1 MEIQGTITKVFNPQS
16 GTSNSGKEWKKQDFL
31 LETDGQYPKHIF
43 ITLLNKA
50 VDNCQVR
57 ENLKCTVSIDID
69 AREYK
74 DRWFNSVTAWRVEP
88 IDNSQ
93 QRIPQPQQSHAPI
106 PLHAAPQTPQA
117 PVQQAQ
123 NNSDDLPF

>member
-16 GTSNSGKEWKKQDFL
+16 GISSNGKEWKKQDFL

-50 VDNCQVR
+50 VDNCSVR

-106 PLHAAPQTPQA
+106 PLHAAPQASQT
-117 PVQQAQ
+117 PVQQVQ